1 MNKMILETN
10 VYCISELPI
19 VYMVVVITKK
29 GLGGNTGKLYGLKE
43 KGHLDI
49 IINGVEVG
57 MLVFTKQTKTFWLQ
71 VESPVSN

>member
-1 MNKMILETN
+1 
-10 VYCISELPI
+10 
-19 VYMVVVITKK
+19 MVVVITKK
-29 GLGGNTGKLYGLKE
+29 GLGGILEKLSGLKE

-57 MLVFTKQTKTFWLQ
+57 MLVFTKQTKKTFWLQ